1 MREPMRRR
9 FVPSSMPEQPDPAP
23 SPNSPVPEDRSH
35 RHAFM
40 HGSVVSPPGF
50 DRYFTPEELMAIPME
65 EIEAARV
72 RAEAQ
77 AKAQLDAQAKRTA
90 RKDRPPPAP

>member
-1 MREPMRRR
+1 
-9 FVPSSMPEQPDPAP
+9 MPDRPDHDPAQP
-23 SPNSPVPEDRSH
+23 PDSPAPHDRRE

-40 HGSVVSPPGF
+40 HGGLVSPPGF